1 MENGIVR
8 KGSEL
13 VEDKELIQINLPA
26 SDQPN
31 LMEDYNKSANE
42 ETIPPP
48 LLIKKFEENPFQYF
62 NFGFNMSDYKAFLI
76 KHIYMRIERNAVRN
90 IIYEETKKK

>member
-1 MENGIVR
+1 MDSVVPR
-8 KGSEL
+8 KLSDVNDE
-13 VEDKELIQINLPA
+13 KEVIQINLPT

-31 LMEDYNKSANE
+31 LMEDYNKTNE

-48 LLIKKFEENPFQYF
+48 LLIKKFEENPSQYF

-90 IIYEETKKK
+90 ILNDESKKK